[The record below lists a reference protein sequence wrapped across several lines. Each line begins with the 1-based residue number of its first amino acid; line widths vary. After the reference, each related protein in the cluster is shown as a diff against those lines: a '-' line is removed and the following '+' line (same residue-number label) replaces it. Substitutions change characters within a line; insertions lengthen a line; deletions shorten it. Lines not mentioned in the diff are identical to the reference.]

1 MTPLGE
7 MLVKSVK
14 NSVLLSGLTVSSIFT
29 GAMAFG
35 QQSTFTPP
43 PAGVDLSGSWFDV
56 THQDSGLGTA
66 AGMLVDYGGIP
77 INETGRLYA
86 LSWSPNRQTTRQ
98 EQCAGYVPPYMYV
111 ATRFRFW
118 EERDP
123 INQRLTA
130 VMSYGQTTEGTR
142 TIHMDGR
149 SHPPPY
155 AAHSFPGF
163 STGRFERGILR
174 VDTTHLKRGYIRATG
189 LIQSDQAELVEYF
202 IRHGDR
208 ITYFS
213 LSKDLVVLDEPMTKT
228 SVMRRYIVSPDAW
241 LYACDDGEQILSQ
254 DRDVQIPQFFWGEH
268 PFLRDYSERNEV
280 PLLAALGGPE
290 TMYPDYRETLRTAT
304 DNEALTRVS
313 PSPGRPPASVA
324 PDPTPDDGEIHV
336 HHVQGNIYMLVGDGG
351 NIAVQIGEQGA
362 FVVDTGAG
370 NLSEKVVAA
379 IGRLT
384 DQPIQFIAN
393 TSFRLDHTGG
403 NVPIKSAGVDLS
415 LPGSFFAS
423 ADIVFTATI
432 IGHQNVQNRMHDR
445 PTQGWPSDTFL
456 ELRRRKHFNGEAIE
470 IFYQPNAVTDGD
482 SIVHFRRSDVIVTGD
497 IFNTTHYPFIDLE
510 SGGSL
515 QGTINALKF
524 ILDRT
529 VYEHQQDGGT
539 MVIPGHGY
547 LSNEWEVAEYRDML
561 VLIRDRVQEAMD
573 AGATLDEVQ
582 AARPSADFDTRYGS
596 NEGPW
601 TTEMF
606 IEAVYTSLQAPP
618 EPTN

>member
-1 MTPLGE
+1 M
-7 MLVKSVK
+7 KSVK
-14 NSVLLSGLTVSSIFT
+14 NGFAMPGIAALIVSTGTAVL
-29 GAMAFG
+29 G
-35 QQSTFTPP
+35 QPATFTPP
-43 PAGVDLSGSWFDV
+43 PAGIDLSGSWYDV
-56 THQDSGLGTA
+56 AHQDSGLGTA

-77 INETGRLYA
+77 INETGRMYA
-86 LSWSPNRQTTRQ
+86 LAWSPNRQTTRQ

-118 EERDP
+118 EDRDP

-142 TIHMDGR
+142 SIYVDGR
-149 SHPPPY
+149 PHPPSY

-213 LSKDLVVLDEPMTKT
+213 VAKDPVVLAEPMSKT
-228 SVMRRYIVSPDAW
+228 AVMRRYIVSPDAW

-254 DRDVQIPQFFWGEH
+254 NRDEQIPQFYWGEH
-268 PFLRDYSERNEV
+268 PFLRGYSEKNAV
-280 PLLAALGGPE
+280 PLLGALGGPE
-290 TMYPDYRETLRTAT
+290 TMTPEFAETLRTAT
-304 DNEALTRVS
+304 DEETLARIS
-313 PSPGRPPASVA
+313 PSQGRPLASVA

-336 HHVQGNIYMLVGDGG
+336 LHVQGNVYMLVGDGA

-370 NLSEKVVAA
+370 RLSDKIVAA
-379 IGRLT
+379 IGELT

-393 TSFRLDHTGG
+393 TSFRPDHTGG
-403 NVPIKSAGVDLS
+403 NVAVKLAGVDLS

-423 ADIVFTATI
+423 ADIVFSATI

-456 ELRRRKHFNGEAIE
+456 ELRRRKFFNDEAIE

-482 SIVHFRRSDVIVTGD
+482 SVVHFRNSDVIVTGD
-497 IFNTTHYPFIDLE
+497 IFNTTQYPFIDLE
-510 SGGSL
+510 RGGSL
-515 QGTINALKF
+515 QGEIDALRF

-529 VYEHQQDGGT
+529 IYKHQQDGGT

-547 LSNEWEVAEYRDML
+547 LCNEWEVAEYRDML
-561 VLIRDRVQEAMD
+561 TLIRDRVQAAID
-573 AGATLDEVQ
+573 AGATLEEVQ
-582 AARPSADFDTRYGS
+582 AARPSMDFDTRYGS

-606 IEAVYTSLQAPP
+606 IEAVYTSLQDPAA
-618 EPTN
+618 TS